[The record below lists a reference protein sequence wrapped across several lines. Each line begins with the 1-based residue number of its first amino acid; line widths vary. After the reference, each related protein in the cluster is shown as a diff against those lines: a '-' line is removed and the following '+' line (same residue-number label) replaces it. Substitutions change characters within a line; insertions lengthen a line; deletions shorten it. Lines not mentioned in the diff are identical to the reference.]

1 MSPSRTDLHLH
12 EQVLLLA
19 LRDRKGTPE
28 FRAGF
33 HHLALGGAI
42 LAELAL
48 GGCIRIEEGRK
59 AFVYVVPGAERPRNE
74 VLAEALE
81 KVRERKRRRRAA
93 GWVPVFSG
101 MKQLRHRTARGLCRR
116 GILRQADSPVLL
128 LFSRRAYPTLDPGP
142 ERSLIERLR
151 AAIAGDG
158 DVEPAL
164 GVVLGVAH
172 ATGMLRIH
180 FDRKFLAGRKDRL
193 KRIVGGKHLSA
204 EGFAGHSVLA
214 THQATQA
221 AAAAAQT
228 AVIAAVAASTAASA
242 AAASS

>member
-1 MSPSRTDLHLH
+1 MSPSRTELHLH

-28 FRAGF
+28 FRAGL

-48 GGCIRIEEGRK
+48 RGCIRIEEGRK
-59 AFVYVVPGAERPRNE
+59 AFVDAVPGIEQPRNE

-81 KVRERKRRRRAA
+81 KVRERRRRRAA
-93 GWVPVFSG
+93 AWVQVFST
-101 MKQLRHRTARGLCRR
+101 MKKLRQRTARGLCRR
-116 GILRQADSPVLL
+116 GILRQTESSVLL
-128 LFSRRAYPTLDPGP
+128 VFSRRAYPTLDPGP
-142 ERSLIERLR
+142 ERALIERLR
-151 AAIAGDG
+151 TAIAGHG
-158 DVEPAL
+158 DVDPAL

-193 KRIVGGKHLSA
+193 KGIVGGKHVSA

-221 AAAAAQT
+221 AAAAVQAAT
-228 AVIAAVAASTAASA
+228 VAAVAAGTAAASA
-242 AAASS
+242 AASS

>member
-1 MSPSRTDLHLH
+1 MSSSRTDPHLH

-48 GGCIRIEEGRK
+48 RGCVRVEEGRK
-59 AFVYVVPGAERPRNE
+59 AFVDAVPGVERPRNE
-74 VLAEALE
+74 VLAEALG

-93 GWVPVFSG
+93 AWVQAFST

-116 GILRQADSPVLL
+116 GILRQTESSVLL
-128 LFSRRAYPTLDPGP
+128 VFSRRAYPTLDPGP
-142 ERSLIERLR
+142 ERALVERLR
-151 AAIAGDG
+151 AGIAGDG
-158 DVEPAL
+158 DVDPAL
-164 GVVLGVAH
+164 GIVLGVAH

-180 FDRKFLAGRKDRL
+180 FDRRFLAGRKDRL
-193 KRIVGGKHLSA
+193 KGIVGGKHVSA

-221 AAAAAQT
+221 AAAAVQA
-228 AVIAAVAASTAASA
+228 AMAAVAAGTAAASA
-242 AAASS
+242 AASS

>member
-1 MSPSRTDLHLH
+1 MSPSRTELHLH

-48 GGCIRIEEGRK
+48 RGCIRIEEGRK
-59 AFVYVVPGAERPRNE
+59 AFVDAVPGIEQPRNE

-81 KVRERKRRRRAA
+81 KVRERRRRRRAA
-93 GWVPVFSG
+93 AWVQVFST
-101 MKQLRHRTARGLCRR
+101 MKKLRQRTARGLCRR
-116 GILRQADSPVLL
+116 GILRQTESSVLL
-128 LFSRRAYPTLDPGP
+128 VFSRRAYPTLDPGP
-142 ERSLIERLR
+142 ERALVERLR
-151 AAIAGDG
+151 AGIAGDG
-158 DVEPAL
+158 DVDPAL

-193 KRIVGGKHLSA
+193 KRIVGGKHVSA

-221 AAAAAQT
+221 AAAAVQASM
-228 AVIAAVAASTAASA
+228 AAVAAGTAAA
-242 AAASS
+242 GAAASS

>member
-1 MSPSRTDLHLH
+1 MSSASTNLHLH

-48 GGCIRIEEGRK
+48 GGCIRIEEGKK
-59 AFVYVVPGAERPRNE
+59 AFVDAVPGPSRPRNE
-74 VLAEALE
+74 VLAEALG

-93 GWVPVFSG
+93 AWVQVFGS

-116 GILRQADSPVLL
+116 GILRQTESSVLL
-128 LFSRRAYPTLDPGP
+128 VFSRRTYPTLDPGP

-151 AAIAGDG
+151 AGIVEDA
-158 DVEPAL
+158 DVDPAL
-164 GVVLGVAH
+164 WVILGVAH

-180 FDRKFLAGRKDRL
+180 FDRRFLSGRKDRL

-221 AAAAAQT
+221 AAAAVQASM
-228 AVIAAVAASTAASA
+228 AAVVAGTAAASA
-242 AAASS
+242 AASG

>member
-48 GGCIRIEEGRK
+48 RGCIRIEEGRK
-59 AFVYVVPGAERPRNE
+59 AFVDVVPGIEQPRNE
-74 VLAEALE
+74 VLAEALK

-93 GWVPVFSG
+93 AWVQLFST
-101 MKQLRHRTARGLCRR
+101 MKQLRQRTARGLCRR
-116 GILRQADSPVLL
+116 GILRQTESSVLL
-128 LFSRRAYPTLDPGP
+128 VFSRRTYPTLDPGP
-142 ERSLIERLR
+142 ERALVERLR
-151 AAIAGDG
+151 AGIAGDG
-158 DVEPAL
+158 DVDPAL
-164 GVVLGVAH
+164 GVVLGVAQ

-193 KRIVGGKHLSA
+193 KRIVGGKHVSA

-221 AAAAAQT
+221 AAAAVQASM
-228 AVIAAVAASTAASA
+228 AAVAAGTAAA
-242 AAASS
+242 GAAASG